1 MLGPVLYLNKYIIKK
16 TVINLK
22 MFSNFTNY
30 NMYVEVSIGTVKGQR
45 KNIDF
50 CWDGFLEQLLEKEV

>member
-1 MLGPVLYLNKYIIKK
+1 
-16 TVINLK
+16 